1 MDRVADHL
9 GGALMASRWFRHGSY
24 RMLGGNLRD
33 GEGRAVPFTKQIADV
48 DVSIENVRT
57 MIELLRSR
65 KLRAGD
71 KQRLDTLLVELARLK
86 AERLRLLDRQR
97 LSN

>member
-1 MDRVADHL
+1 M
-9 GGALMASRWFRHGSY
+9 
-24 RMLGGNLRD
+24 
-33 GEGRAVPFTKQIADV
+33 PFTKQIADV

-65 KLRAGD
+65 KLKPGD
-71 KQRLDTLLVELARLK
+71 KQRLDNLLVELARLK